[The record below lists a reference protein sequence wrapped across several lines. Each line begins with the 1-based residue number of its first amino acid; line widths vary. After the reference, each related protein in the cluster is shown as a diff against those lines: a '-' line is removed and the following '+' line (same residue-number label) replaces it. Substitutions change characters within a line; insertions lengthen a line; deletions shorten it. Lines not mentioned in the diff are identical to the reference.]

1 MTLFYLILQCCDRL
15 GVAYSIF
22 EDRSIRFLSD
32 VPIWLLEL
40 VHMWHQ
46 VNDNFL

>member
-1 MTLFYLILQCCDRL
+1 MTLFYIILQCCDRL
-15 GVAYSIF
+15 GVAYAIF

-32 VPIWLLEL
+32 APTWLLDL
-40 VHMWHQ
+40 ARMWHQ